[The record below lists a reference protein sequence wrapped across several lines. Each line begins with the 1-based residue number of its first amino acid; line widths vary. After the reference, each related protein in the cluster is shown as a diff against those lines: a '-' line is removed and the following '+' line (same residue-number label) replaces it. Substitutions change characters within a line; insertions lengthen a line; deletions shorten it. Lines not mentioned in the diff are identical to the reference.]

1 MIMNL
6 DNLKLISK
14 KIFIEGIKVVTL
26 SAGVKVLSTAI
37 EHGIE
42 GVKSLKIDELM
53 E

>member
-6 DNLKLISK
+6 NNLKLISK

-42 GVKSLKIDELM
+42 GVKDLKIDELM